1 MRGEAY
7 IDDVIVFGNTWEQH
21 LERVR
26 ELFKRLKVAKL
37 TVNLVKSDFGHAHVT
52 YLGHIVGQGKVKS
65 VTAKVEAIINYPV
78 PRNKKEI
85 MSFLGMSGY
94 YRKFSKNFASVCEP
108 LTRLLSKDKEFVW
121 DSECQRPLIKLK
133 VC

>member
-1 MRGEAY
+1 M
-7 IDDVIVFGNTWEQH
+7 
-21 LERVR
+21 ERVR
-26 ELFKRLKVAKL
+26 ELFRRLRAAKL

-52 YLGHIVGQGKVKS
+52 YLGHIVGQGQVKP

-78 PRNKKEI
+78 PRNKKET

-94 YRKFSKNFASVCEP
+94 YRKFCKTFSIVCDP

-121 DSECQRPLIKLK
+121 D
-133 VC
+133 